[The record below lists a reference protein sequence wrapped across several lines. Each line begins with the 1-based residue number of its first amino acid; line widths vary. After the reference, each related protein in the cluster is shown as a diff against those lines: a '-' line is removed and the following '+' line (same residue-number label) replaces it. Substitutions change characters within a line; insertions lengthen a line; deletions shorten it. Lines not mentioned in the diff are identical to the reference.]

1 MRTVKIFFALLA
13 LLIGAAWCCAKENFL
28 AFPGGVSAL
37 YWAERPL
44 EEGDPDAEYAVIF
57 VHGLSKKPR
66 DQSPTLKSLI
76 RRDPRASKVVFAMP
90 AYFTPKNCPPELKG
104 RIALWDIKKHD
115 WRRGDRSFGKA
126 DLSSFSVIDRIYELL
141 SDRARYPKLKHI
153 LLCGF
158 SAGGQVV
165 NRYVAVG
172 KFKRCDH
179 LEYSF
184 AVGAPSTYLYVDG
197 RRPAADG
204 SFRVPAPAV
213 PGYDSWHLGLGERNA
228 YSAKLSEKE
237 IMANLA
243 SRPTLYFCG
252 EKDVLARG
260 LSATPAAM
268 TQGEN
273 RCRRFLN
280 YRKYIALFPAWSRQ
294 CRFVSV
300 PGYGHVWSK
309 VCAAPELLKLF
320 FGERL

>member
-1 MRTVKIFFALLA
+1 MKRYFFTFLTLLA
-13 LLIGAAWCCAKENFL
+13 GALACRAGENFL

-44 EEGDPDAEYAVIF
+44 EEGDAEAEYAVIF
-57 VHGLSKKPR
+57 VHGLSKHPR
-66 DQSPTLKSLI
+66 DQSPTFKALI
-76 RRDPRASKVVFAMP
+76 RRDPRAGKVVFAMP
-90 AYFTPKNCPPELKG
+90 AYFSPKNCPPELKG
-104 RIALWDIKKHD
+104 KIALWDIRNHD
-115 WRRGDRSFGKA
+115 WRRGDPSFGKHKV
-126 DLSSFSVIDRIYELL
+126 SSFAVIDRIYELL

-172 KFKRCDH
+172 KFVRRDDLK
-179 LEYSF
+179 YSF

-204 SFRVPAPAV
+204 SFRVPDPAV

-228 YSAKLSEKE
+228 YSKDLSKAE
-237 IMANLA
+237 IMANLC
-243 SRPTLYFCG
+243 SRPTLYLCG
-252 EKDVLARG
+252 EGDVLSRG
-260 LSATPAAM
+260 LAAAPSAM

-280 YRKYIALFPAWSRQ
+280 YRRYIALFPKWRKQS
-294 CRFVSV
+294 RFVPV
-300 PGYGHVWSK
+300 PKYGHVWSK
-309 VCAAPELLKLF
+309 VFAAPELLALI
-320 FGERL
+320 FGERR